1 MFANMGLSGFS
12 FIGADIGGFAE
23 VPSAELFTRWLQ
35 TGVFYPFM
43 RAHTTFG
50 TPDQEPW
57 SYRAAFEEINR
68 RAIEMRYQLLPQIYT
83 VMEEASRTGL
93 PALRPLVLEY
103 PDDPATYQ
111 RQDEFL
117 FGRDLLV
124 APVLREGATERE
136 VYLPRAP
143 GTNTRER
150 GATKA
155 AARSGVRHHGRHPR
169 VRARR
174 RHRVPAARRPAHGEM
189 AGQTLRL
196 LVSAADAAEG
206 TQYEDD
212 GHSLAHQRGS
222 SLAGGS
228 PRGPKADG
236 GPCRRRRRKA
246 PYRPAARDLEVE
258 VRGLVEPQVGD
269 GGHGSAGPRRRGGL
283 GHRARGLAAHRRRSA
298 ARAHARPLRAVY
310 HHRVP
315 LTGREVY
322 SIQEDDF
329 NGRRTS

>member
-1 MFANMGLSGFS
+1 
-12 FIGADIGGFAE
+12 
-23 VPSAELFTRWLQ
+23 
-35 TGVFYPFM
+35 M

-57 SYRAAFEEINR
+57 SYGPRFEEINR

-93 PALRPLVLEY
+93 PALRPLLLEY

-136 VYLPRAP
+136 VYLPK
-143 GTNTRER
+143 GTWYEYA
-150 GATKA
+150 G
-155 AARSGVRHHGRHPR
+155 
-169 VRARR
+169 RR
-174 RHRVPAARRPAHGEM
+174 RYEGGRSIPVPVTMDAIPVFVRGGAIVFRQPVVQHTGEM

-212 GHSLAHQRGS
+212 GHSLAHQRGVFPS
-222 SLAGGS
+222 PAVHRAGRRRTMDAAGGGAGRLVPS
-228 PRGPKADG
+228 GRARPRGRGARARG
-236 GPCRRRRRKA
+236 
-246 PYRPAARDLEVE
+246 AA
-258 VRGLVEPQVGD
+258 VGD
-269 GGHGSAGPRRRGGL
+269 GGHGSAGPRGRGGL
-283 GHRARGLAAHRRRSA
+283 GHRAAGW
-298 ARAHARPLRAVY
+298 
-310 HHRVP
+310 
-315 LTGREVY
+315 
-322 SIQEDDF
+322 
-329 NGRRTS
+329 RRTDDGALLVRTRDRFEPFTITVSR